1 MLVVVEDLVMGF
13 LAGAGFD
20 ELMRR
25 LSIRFPALQQ
35 ESPVPSLPGYDSP
48 RLHYDDLISLASGA
62 GLAVSGAALGNLKA
76 VAQGVGWFFGSW
88 MISIFKPYS

>member
-1 MLVVVEDLVMGF
+1 VVLEDFAMGF

-25 LSIRFPALQQ
+25 LAIRFPVLQQ

-48 RLHYDDLISLASGA
+48 RLHYDDLISLGSGVA
-62 GLAVSGAALGNLKA
+62 LAASGAALGNPKA
-76 VAQGVGWFFGSW
+76 AAQGIGWFFGSW
-88 MISIFKPYS
+88 LISIFKPYC